1 MTWVDIPTFVLL
13 FKLILNKMTLFNI
26 KQTLFVIAIISLIV
40 SCKKD
45 EVKPTTNN
53 NTTDTITKVGYIVPT
68 TYTFNDTSSKST
80 VDFSGQK
87 TRLVMLEQ
95 IGNLMGGTLPVKES
109 SLLNMFDGT
118 GFTVDSLNTS
128 GKRLSDKTAAS
139 IDYFTGNLG
148 EKNEILDAF
157 KKQMK
162 EAEVA
167 TNANIEASEGKAGS
181 YIDETKKRYFS
192 ANGLEPQQVFLKG
205 IMGACLLDQTLN
217 SYLSSTKLDGGSTK
231 TDNTNRVLVSGKNYT
246 TMEHAWDE
254 AYGYIFGNDNL
265 NANPAIYKYWS
276 SYINQVDVD
285 PDFSTVKENIIN
297 AFIKGRAAITNKDY
311 ITRDAQIA
319 IIKKEMSKVVAVR
332 AVYYMNEGKGKLAM
346 DNGKAAFHALSEGYG
361 FIWSLRFTQ
370 NPDTKLPYFSK
381 EEVKSLLDRLMG
393 GKNGLYDVDYLNI
406 ELDKIAQDIATRFGF
421 TLGQAIDATK

>member
-1 MTWVDIPTFVLL
+1 MRI
-13 FKLILNKMTLFNI
+13 INI
-26 KQTLFVIAIISLIV
+26 KQIVFVIAISSLIV

-45 EVKPTTNN
+45 EVKPTTNESYN
-53 NTTDTITKVGYIVPT
+53 IPT
-68 TYTFNDTSSKST
+68 TYTFNDVLSKST

-87 TRLVMLEQ
+87 TRLVMLEH
-95 IGNLMGGTLPVKES
+95 IGNLMGGLTPVTES
-109 SLLNMFDGT
+109 TLLNMFDGS
-118 GFTVDSLNTS
+118 GFTEDSLNTS

-148 EKNEILDAF
+148 EKNEIIDAF
-157 KKQMK
+157 KKQLK
-162 EAEVA
+162 EAEIT
-167 TNANIEASEGKAGS
+167 TNANVDASEGIAGS
-181 YIDETKKRYFS
+181 YMDGTKKRYFS

-205 IMGACLLDQTLN
+205 MMGACLLDQTLN

-231 TDNTNRVLVSGKNYT
+231 TDNTNRVFVSGKNYT
-246 TMEHAWDE
+246 DMEHFWDE
-254 AYGYIFGNDNL
+254 AYGYFFGNDNL
-265 NANPAIYKYWS
+265 NANPAVYKYWS

-285 PDFSTVKENIIN
+285 PDFSAVKENIIN

-311 ITRDAQIA
+311 DTRDTQIA

-332 AVYYMNEGKGKLAM
+332 AVYYMNEGKTKLATNKGM
-346 DNGKAAFHALSEGYG
+346 AAFHALSEGYG

-406 ELDKIAQDIATRFGF
+406 ELDKIDQDIATRFGF
-421 TLGQAIDATK
+421 TVGQAIDATK

>member
-1 MTWVDIPTFVLL
+1 MRLVDIPTFVSL
-13 FKLILNKMTLFNI
+13 FKLILNKMRLLNL
-26 KQTLFVIAIISLIV
+26 KHFVFGLSISSLIV

-45 EVKPTTNN
+45 EVKPTTNESYN
-53 NTTDTITKVGYIVPT
+53 IPS
-68 TYTFNDTSSKST
+68 TYTFNDASSKST

-95 IGNLMGGTLPVKES
+95 IGNLMGGLTPVTES

-157 KKQMK
+157 KKQLK

-167 TNANIEASEGKAGS
+167 TNANVEASEGIAG
-181 YIDETKKRYFS
+181 YYMDGTKKRYFS

-205 IMGACLLDQTLN
+205 MMGACLLDQTLN

-246 TMEHAWDE
+246 DMEHFWDE

-265 NANPAIYKYWS
+265 NVNPAVYKYWS

-332 AVYYMNEGKGKLAM
+332 AVYYMNEGKGKLAT

-393 GKNGLYDVDYLNI
+393 GTNGLYAVDYLNS

-421 TLGQAIDATK
+421 TVAQAIDATK

>member
-1 MTWVDIPTFVLL
+1 MRI
-13 FKLILNKMTLFNI
+13 INI
-26 KQTLFVIAIISLIV
+26 KQIVFVIAISSLIV

-45 EVKPTTNN
+45 EVKPTTNESYN
-53 NTTDTITKVGYIVPT
+53 IPT
-68 TYTFNDTSSKST
+68 TYTFNDVLSKST

-87 TRLVMLEQ
+87 TRLVMLEH
-95 IGNLMGGTLPVKES
+95 IGNLMGGLTPVTES
-109 SLLNMFDGT
+109 TLLNMFDGS
-118 GFTVDSLNTS
+118 GFTEDSLNTS

-139 IDYFTGNLG
+139 IDYFTSNLG

-157 KKQMK
+157 KKQLK
-162 EAEVA
+162 EAEIT
-167 TNANIEASEGKAGS
+167 TNANVDASEGKAGS
-181 YIDETKKRYFS
+181 YMDGTKKRYFS

-205 IMGACLLDQTLN
+205 MMGACLLDQTLN

-231 TDNTNRVLVSGKNYT
+231 TDNTNRVFVSGKNYT
-246 TMEHAWDE
+246 DMEHFWDE
-254 AYGYIFGNDNL
+254 AYGYFFGNDNL
-265 NANPAIYKYWS
+265 NANPAVYKYWS

-285 PDFSTVKENIIN
+285 PDFSAVKENIIN

-311 ITRDAQIA
+311 DTRDTQIA

-332 AVYYMNEGKGKLAM
+332 AVYYMNEGKTKLATNKGM
-346 DNGKAAFHALSEGYG
+346 AAFHALSEGYG

-406 ELDKIAQDIATRFGF
+406 ELDKIDQDIATRFGF
-421 TLGQAIDATK
+421 TVGQAIDATK

>member
-1 MTWVDIPTFVLL
+1 MRVI
-13 FKLILNKMTLFNI
+13 NI
-26 KQTLFVIAIISLIV
+26 KNLVFGLAIGSLFA
-40 SCKKD
+40 SCKKED
-45 EVKPTTNN
+45 EKPTDTTNAN
-53 NTTDTITKVGYIVPT
+53 
-68 TYTFNDTSSKST
+68 TYTVPSSYTFSDATSKST

-95 IGNLMGGTLPVKES
+95 MGNLMGGTSPVSES
-109 SLLNMFDGT
+109 TLLNMFDGT

-139 IDYFTGNLG
+139 IDYFTANLG
-148 EKNEILDAF
+148 EKNDVIEAF
-157 KKQMK
+157 KKQLK
-162 EAEVA
+162 EAEIT
-167 TNANIEASEGKAGS
+167 TNANVEAIVDKPGFYMDGS
-181 YIDETKKRYFS
+181 KKRYFS

-205 IMGACLLDQTLN
+205 MMGACLLDQTLN
-217 SYLSSTKLDGGSTK
+217 TYLSLAKLDAGSTK

-246 TMEHAWDE
+246 DMEHFWDE
-254 AYGYIFGNDNL
+254 AYGYVFGNDNV
-265 NANPAIYKYWS
+265 NVTPAIYKYWS

-285 PDFSTVKENIIN
+285 PDFSNVKENIVN

-311 ITRDAQIA
+311 TTRDAQIA
-319 IIKKEMSKVVAVR
+319 TIKKEMSKVVAVR
-332 AVYYMNEGKGKLAM
+332 AVYYMNEAKLGLSK

-393 GKNGLYDVDYLNI
+393 GKNGLYDVDYLNT
-406 ELDKIAQDIATRFGF
+406 ELDKIAQDIAARFGF
-421 TLGQAIDATK
+421 TVAQAIDATK

>member
-1 MTWVDIPTFVLL
+1 MRVI
-13 FKLILNKMTLFNI
+13 NI
-26 KQTLFVIAIISLIV
+26 KNLVFGLAIGSLFA
-40 SCKKD
+40 SCKKED
-45 EVKPTTNN
+45 EKPTDTTNAN
-53 NTTDTITKVGYIVPT
+53 
-68 TYTFNDTSSKST
+68 TYTVPSSYTFSDATSKST

-95 IGNLMGGTLPVKES
+95 MGNLMGGTSPVSES
-109 SLLNMFDGT
+109 TLLNMFDGT

-139 IDYFTGNLG
+139 IDYFTANLG
-148 EKNEILDAF
+148 EKNDVIEAF
-157 KKQMK
+157 KKQLK
-162 EAEVA
+162 EAEIT
-167 TNANIEASEGKAGS
+167 TNANVDASAGVPGYYMDGS
-181 YIDETKKRYFS
+181 KKRYFS

-205 IMGACLLDQTLN
+205 MMGACLLDQTLN
-217 SYLSSTKLDGGSTK
+217 TYLSLAKLDAGSTK

-246 TMEHAWDE
+246 DMEHFWDE
-254 AYGYIFGNDNL
+254 AYGYVFGNDNV
-265 NANPAIYKYWS
+265 NVTPAIYKYWS

-285 PDFSTVKENIIN
+285 PDFSNVKENIVN

-311 ITRDAQIA
+311 TTRDAQIA

-332 AVYYMNEGKGKLAM
+332 AVYYMNEGKSKLAIA
-346 DNGKAAFHALSEGYG
+346 DGKAAFHALSEGYG

-393 GKNGLYDVDYLNI
+393 GKNGLYDVDYLNT
-406 ELDKIAQDIATRFGF
+406 ELDKIAQDIAARFGF
-421 TLGQAIDATK
+421 TVAQAIDATK

>member
-1 MTWVDIPTFVLL
+1 MRI
-13 FKLILNKMTLFNI
+13 INI
-26 KQTLFVIAIISLIV
+26 KNLAFGLAIVSLLA
-40 SCKKD
+40 SCKKED
-45 EVKPTTNN
+45 EKPTDTTNAN
-53 NTTDTITKVGYIVPT
+53 
-68 TYTFNDTSSKST
+68 TYTVPSSYTFSDATSKST

-95 IGNLMGGTLPVKES
+95 MGNLIGGTSPVSES
-109 SLLNMFDGT
+109 TLLNMFDGT

-139 IDYFTGNLG
+139 IDYFTANLG
-148 EKNEILDAF
+148 EKNDVIEAF
-157 KKQMK
+157 KKQLK
-162 EAEVA
+162 EAEIT
-167 TNANIEASEGKAGS
+167 TNANVDASAGVPGY
-181 YIDETKKRYFS
+181 YIDGTKKRYFS

-205 IMGACLLDQTLN
+205 MMGACLLDQTLN
-217 SYLSSTKLDGGSTK
+217 TYLSLAKLDAGSTK

-246 TMEHAWDE
+246 DMEHFWDE
-254 AYGYIFGNDNL
+254 AYGYIFGVDKVNVT
-265 NANPAIYKYWS
+265 PAVYKYWS

-285 PDFSTVKENIIN
+285 PDFSNVKENIVN

-311 ITRDAQIA
+311 TTRDAQIG

-332 AVYYMNEGKGKLAM
+332 AVYYMNEGKAKLAIA
-346 DNGKAAFHALSEGYG
+346 NGKGAFHALSEGYG

-381 EEVKSLLDRLMG
+381 DEVKSLLDRLMG

-406 ELDKIAQDIATRFGF
+406 ELDKIAQDIAARFGF
-421 TLGQAIDATK
+421 TVAQAIDATK

>member
-1 MTWVDIPTFVLL
+1 MRI
-13 FKLILNKMTLFNI
+13 INI
-26 KQTLFVIAIISLIV
+26 KQIVFVIAISSLIV

-45 EVKPTTNN
+45 EVKPTTNESYN
-53 NTTDTITKVGYIVPT
+53 IPT
-68 TYTFNDTSSKST
+68 TYTFNDVLSKST

-87 TRLVMLEQ
+87 TRLVMLEH
-95 IGNLMGGTLPVKES
+95 IGNLMGGLTPVTES
-109 SLLNMFDGT
+109 TLLNMFDGS
-118 GFTVDSLNTS
+118 GFTEDSLNTS

-139 IDYFTGNLG
+139 IDYFTSNLG

-157 KKQMK
+157 KKQLK
-162 EAEVA
+162 EAEIT
-167 TNANIEASEGKAGS
+167 TNANVDASEGKAGS
-181 YIDETKKRYFS
+181 YMDGTKKRYFS

-205 IMGACLLDQTLN
+205 MMGACLLDQTLN

-246 TMEHAWDE
+246 DMEHFWDE

-265 NANPAIYKYWS
+265 NANPAVYKYWS

-285 PDFSTVKENIIN
+285 PDFSNVKENIVN

-332 AVYYMNEGKGKLAM
+332 AVYYMNEGKGKLAT

-393 GKNGLYDVDYLNI
+393 GTNGLYTVDYLNT
-406 ELDKIAQDIATRFGF
+406 ELDKIAQDIAARFGF
-421 TLGQAIDATK
+421 TVAQAIDATK